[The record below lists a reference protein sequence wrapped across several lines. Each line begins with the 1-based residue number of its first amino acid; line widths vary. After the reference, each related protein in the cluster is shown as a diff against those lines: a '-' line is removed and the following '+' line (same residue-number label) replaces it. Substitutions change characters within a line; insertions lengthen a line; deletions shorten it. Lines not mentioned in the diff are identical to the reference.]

1 MPYRRA
7 VLVLSSVLT
16 NIWNHCGWLLLS
28 EATSHR
34 VKTKRLT
41 RNALFCLITWKMN
54 GESSKLIILH
64 KYVSSNVLGAS
75 TSPALAI
82 SAGSLLYLPPYLT
95 WNVLAAILHRRFAFC
110 SGFTLVK
117 HFRILNVSSVSLPSY
132 ALPLST
138 DEFFYYSLFYPSVTL
153 LAGRWTLGVSH
164 AIFGY
169 WRPWLYATA
178 WMWPLPCTEEWT
190 PVSCKTLWILP

>member
-1 MPYRRA
+1 
-7 VLVLSSVLT
+7 
-16 NIWNHCGWLLLS
+16 
-28 EATSHR
+28 
-34 VKTKRLT
+34 
-41 RNALFCLITWKMN
+41 MN

-153 LAGRWTLGVSH
+153 LAGR
-164 AIFGY
+164 
-169 WRPWLYATA
+169 
-178 WMWPLPCTEEWT
+178 
-190 PVSCKTLWILP
+190 